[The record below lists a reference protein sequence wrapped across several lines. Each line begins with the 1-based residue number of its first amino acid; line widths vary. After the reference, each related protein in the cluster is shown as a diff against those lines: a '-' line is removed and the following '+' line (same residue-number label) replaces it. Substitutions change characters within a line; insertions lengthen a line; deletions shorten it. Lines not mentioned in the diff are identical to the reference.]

1 MTGIALLGSTGSIGT
16 QTLDVIRELRERF
29 EVIALAAGQRSDVL
43 LRQVREFGPRLIVSG
58 GDREFDGQTALPSP
72 DGLVD
77 AATHPDVDIV
87 VVATSGHDA
96 IPATIEALKAGK
108 VVALA
113 NKEAIVCAGDLIM
126 PLATLGENLRPVDSE
141 HSAIWQSLQSGRIQ
155 DLRRIILTASGGP
168 FRTWTVDQ
176 LRAVTVAQ
184 ALKHP
189 NWDMGGKITIDS
201 ASMMNKG
208 LELIEA
214 RWLFNVPYDR
224 IDVVVHPESYVH
236 SMVEFNDRS
245 TIAQISPPD
254 MKVPIQYALTWP
266 EHTDGSFSPLD
277 VSTAFTMTFEPP
289 DTDRFPALRI
299 AREAGLAGGT
309 YPTVLSAVDEVA
321 VDAFRAERIGFM
333 DIPAVIQDVLDRHT
347 SRAVTALEVVLE
359 VDRWARHEAELVITD
374 WTTTRP

>member
-16 QTLDVIRELRERF
+16 QTLDVIREHRDRF
-29 EVIALAAGQRSDVL
+29 EIVALAAGRRSGVL
-43 LRQVREFGPRLIVSG
+43 QQQVREFAPRLVVSG
-58 GDREFDGQTALPSP
+58 SDRVIDGRAALPSP

-113 NKEAIVCAGDLIM
+113 NKEAIVCAGELIM
-126 PLATLGENLRPVDSE
+126 PLATLGTNLRPVDSE
-141 HSAIWQSLQSGRIQ
+141 HSAIWQSLQSGRAE

-168 FRTWTVDQ
+168 FRTWAETRLQ
-176 LRAVTVAQ
+176 GVTVEQ

-224 IDVVVHPESYVH
+224 IDIVVHPESYVH

-254 MKVPIQYALTWP
+254 MKLPIQYALTWP
-266 EHTDGSFSPLD
+266 EHANGSFTPLD
-277 VSTAFTMTFEPP
+277 VTTAFSMTFEPP
-289 DTDRFPALRI
+289 DTARFPALRI

-333 DIPAVIQDVLDRHT
+333 DIPAVIESVLDRHAPT
-347 SRAVTALEVVLE
+347 RVTELGIVL
-359 VDRWARHEAELVITD
+359 DADHWARREAERVITD
-374 WTTTRP
+374 RAASRP